1 MNKISII
8 DYGLCN
14 LYNVSNALD
23 YLKAK
28 VEIIE
33 KPEDVT
39 NATHLILPGV
49 GAFKNGMRG
58 LKIRNL
64 IEPIKEHIDKDK
76 PFLGICLGM
85 QMMLSKSY
93 EFGEIS
99 GLDII
104 DGEVV
109 KIQPVHALWMQG
121 FPQNFQLPNSRTE
134 SMKQLGNSVAVDAV
148 KACAD
153 ALIKHLKVIDSRS
166 NGETNMAIKR
176 NKGEWTEL
184 YTFLKLILDRKL
196 SFCNEKLSP
205 IDDEF
210 IIFFAVLIGF
220 N

>member
-109 KIQPVHALWMQG
+109 KIPHINNTGEAHKIPHIGWNKIIYKEDKLTNGQNNRSSMYFVHSYKAECK
-121 FPQNFQLPNSRTE
+121 NEE
-134 SMKQLGNSVAVDAV
+134 SVIAHTLYNDV
-148 KACAD
+148 KITAI
-153 ALIKHLKVIDSRS
+153 IKSKNAYGCQFHPEKSGKHGLHLL
-166 NGETNMAIKR
+166 N
-176 NKGEWTEL
+176 
-184 YTFLKLILDRKL
+184 
-196 SFCNEKLSP
+196 
-205 IDDEF
+205 EF
-210 IIFFAVLIGF
+210 IKL
-220 N
+220 